1 MFIKNQSINKFK
13 GSVYPAQYYILKGCL
28 IMNNDYQ
35 MEKLIVELKE
45 FTEEKERLMLI
56 ASKMR
61 DEYQDKI
68 NMYQDEILKKE
79 QYTKDVIYSLIE
91 VDKMKNNKTEQSYR
105 LPSAKISIKKESKV
119 MKLKPE
125 YDCEEIPDKYLQ
137 TNVTVK
143 WSEFK
148 KTLII
153 NGDDVVNK
161 DTGEILKSVEV
172 QTKIG
177 GQLEIKL

>member
-1 MFIKNQSINKFK
+1 
-13 GSVYPAQYYILKGCL
+13 
-28 IMNNDYQ
+28 
-35 MEKLIVELKE
+35 
-45 FTEEKERLMLI
+45 
-56 ASKMR
+56 
-61 DEYQDKI
+61 
-68 NMYQDEILKKE
+68 
-79 QYTKDVIYSLIE
+79 
-91 VDKMKNNKTEQSYR
+91 
-105 LPSAKISIKKESKV
+105 